1 MENTKS
7 KITVNLY
14 GSKIKATL
22 NHSDPTLEELF
33 EGFIFCLER
42 HDFTI
47 GDIHRA
53 MIFNLLGYDGDT
65 DEHEEDTFN
74 IPPGFE
80 AFIKGRENGKK

>member
-1 MENTKS
+1 MEDTKS

-53 MIFNLLGYDGDT
+53 MIFNLLDDDGDA
-65 DEHEEDTFN
+65 DDFKKYSIFSDPDTFKA
-74 IPPGFE
+74 IL
-80 AFIKGRENGKK
+80 KGSK